1 MSGRCTL
8 RLLRTLATSAAV
20 LAALAATVAPA
31 HAVPTSSP
39 RNAPVTVPAVA
50 APTVARI
57 DGADRYVASAAA
69 SRAAFPTGTHPDV
82 VYLVSGVSPWE
93 SLSATAA
100 AVAEHGALLLTRP
113 DGIPGSIATELK
125 RLAPPAVMLV
135 GSTSILSNAVATQAK
150 TYSSSVTRVAGA
162 GRYQIAQSVVRRAFA
177 AGGESHA
184 WVATGRVWTDG
195 LVAGAAAAARREP
208 LLTVDGTAG
217 SLPADTIDLVRD
229 LGVTTLTLVGGAASV
244 SPGIQ
249 AQLEGV
255 LGAGSVTRATGAD
268 QYALAA
274 RVNALALPDLVA
286 GTSFLANG
294 RDFVNGL
301 TGAFLAGTRA
311 RPLYYT
317 SPFCVPAPVRP
328 LLVGAGT
335 THVVLVGGEG
345 SLRSLVGQVVA
356 CGSSTRASSSW
367 VLVNRRNALRP
378 TTYVPSGLVVPRV
391 TYPQGQRLR
400 SDAASALTKMFS
412 AARSEGAGSM
422 AIASGYRSFSTQ
434 RSVYQHRVST
444 KGKAYADKWIARPGF
459 SEHQSGLGLDI
470 KPVGN
475 RSCSVHNC
483 IGATPQGA
491 WLRRN
496 AWRFGFVL
504 RYESGYTGITG
515 YNSEPWHFRYVG
527 VPLSTAY
534 HRGGW
539 HTLEQFLAEPHRP
552 TERADPSPLGN
563 TRAPSRTT
571 WSGKAPTRPAC
582 DLSGRWRVCPTG
594 R

>member
-1 MSGRCTL
+1 L

-113 DGIPGSIATELK
+113 EGIPGSIATELK
-125 RLAPPAVMLV
+125 RLAPPAVVLV

-328 LLVGAGT
+328 MLVGTRT
-335 THVVLVGGEG
+335 TRVVLVGREG
-345 SLRSLVGQVVA
+345 SLRDLVGQVVA
-356 CGSSTRASSSW
+356 CGSTTTTTTTTASSPW
-367 VLVNRRNALRP
+367 VLVNKRHALRP
-378 TTYVPSGLVVPRV
+378 RTYVPSGLVVPHV
-391 TYPQGQRLR
+391 THPQGQRLR
-400 SDAASALTKMFS
+400 TDAAAALATMFS
-412 AARSEGAGSM
+412 AARAEGAGSM
-422 AIASGYRSFSTQ
+422 AIASGYRSYATQ
-434 RSVYQHRVST
+434 RSVYSHRVSAN
-444 KGKAYADKWIARPGF
+444 GKAYADKWIARPGY
-459 SEHQSGLGLDI
+459 SEHQSGLSLDI
-470 KPVGN
+470 APVGN

-483 IGATPQGA
+483 IGSTRQGA

-539 HTLEQFLAEPHRP
+539 HTLEQFLAEP
-552 TERADPSPLGN
+552 A
-563 TRAPSRTT
+563 
-571 WSGKAPTRPAC
+571 APTY
-582 DLSGRWRVCPTG
+582 
-594 R
+594 